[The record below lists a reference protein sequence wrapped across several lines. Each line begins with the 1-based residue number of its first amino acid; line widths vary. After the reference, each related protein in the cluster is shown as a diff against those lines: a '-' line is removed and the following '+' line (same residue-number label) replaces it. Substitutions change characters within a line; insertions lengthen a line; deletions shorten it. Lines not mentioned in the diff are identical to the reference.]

1 MTNGLV
7 VVLGET
13 GKNFAAGMSG
23 GIDYVLDERGI
34 FSSSMCNRASVDLD
48 PLDSDDEER
57 LHQLITNH
65 FEYTGSP
72 RARLIL
78 DEWPKKIVKFVKVF
92 PHDYKRVLGSS
103 KVPHVIQ
110 KTAVRTVKEVPIG

>member
-1 MTNGLV
+1 
-7 VVLGET
+7 
-13 GKNFAAGMSG
+13 
-23 GIDYVLDERGI
+23 
-34 FSSSMCNRASVDLD
+34 
-48 PLDSDDEER
+48 
-57 LHQLITNH
+57 
-65 FEYTGSP
+65 
-72 RARLIL
+72 LIL